1 MSEESP
7 ASPSPQERP
16 PESTEHV
23 ETTAP
28 ASSKPLPPG
37 VILAFVIIGLLGVLI
52 VMNVRGITGG
62 GVSDK
67 EITALDA
74 EAKALRAQLNKE
86 RANLGLHP
94 LEDGSE
100 SVDQIAKRL
109 KRDADTI
116 VAVVNTFQ
124 SRLEEKDLDLKA
136 KSDELIR
143 SEKSRAALSAE
154 VGRLN
159 NELQRALV
167 NASDIDLVRRNL
179 DAMTSQRDA
188 LAAQVSSL
196 RQELANASGV
206 SSADFADLQRR
217 LEETQRAKDFFESRV
232 KELEGEMSKAKLFAS
247 SESELLPAAVQLFR
261 SLRQL
266 ENRPDSDITTAYSQ
280 FGTDLGANVVHTLK
294 FATGKSDLTPEDQDI
309 LRQIVNDV
317 PEGDLLLCVGYAS
330 ETGNVDNN
338 QTLSSDRAT
347 AAAEFFSTVKLPGQ
361 LVQAV
366 YLGQTDRFSSRIP
379 ERNQLVEVWR
389 IRRK

>member
-7 ASPSPQERP
+7 ASPSSQERP
-16 PESTEHV
+16 PETAEHA
-23 ETTAP
+23 ETAAP

-37 VILAFVIIGLLGVLI
+37 VILAFVIIALLGVLI

-67 EITALDA
+67 DLTALDA

-124 SRLEEKDLDLKA
+124 SPLEEKDLELKT

-143 SEKSRAALSAE
+143 SEKSRAALSSE

-294 FATGKSDLTPEDQDI
+294 FATGKSLTPEDQDI

-330 ETGNVDNN
+330 ETGNVDKN

-347 AAAEFFSTVKLPGQ
+347 AAAEFFSGVKLPGQ
-361 LVQAV
+361 SVQAV